1 MWVLHPKSKKH
12 LQYSI
17 YIGIRFI
24 RQFQNRA
31 QAPPEN
37 LVSHNIFSEL
47 PALRLGVSS
56 NWLGGGP
63 GLPTSI
69 SLCGVILVDQR
80 TLWEVIKQHDEYFK
94 CGQDLR
100 STACRSCVAC
110 DATYDSQGVYYI
122 TVGRGGFVVGVALAL
137 RFHPGS
143 FLPTRRELGPFLRLS

>member
-47 PALRLGVSS
+47 PALRLGLEGSRIANQHQFV
-56 NWLGGGP
+56 WRDIVRPEDIVGGN
-63 GLPTSI
+63 
-69 SLCGVILVDQR
+69 Q
-80 TLWEVIKQHDEYFK
+80 
-94 CGQDLR
+94 
-100 STACRSCVAC
+100 
-110 DATYDSQGVYYI
+110 AT
-122 TVGRGGFVVGVALAL
+122 
-137 RFHPGS
+137 
-143 FLPTRRELGPFLRLS
+143 